1 MRLSFLL
8 IAASLHIFG
17 GLPSGEADAG
27 PLMPPRECSS
37 IVLKNHGSPVF
48 GTNLD
53 HVTVDEGLVFVNKR
67 WVEKTGLYPSADGE
81 HARWISR
88 YASITFNLVGFQFA
102 WAGMNEKGLTLSTM
116 SLNDTEVP
124 ALDER
129 PPLDSGEWM
138 QLVLDTCATVE
149 DLVATDARVSI
160 ITVDHYLI
168 ADSLG
173 NCAVVEFLNGEMV
186 VHTLQEMPASV
197 LTNSIYSEAVAT
209 WLQFRD
215 SGDYSG
221 LGSSL
226 ERFCL
231 AADRARIFSPGS
243 DEWATAYAFDTLEI
257 IRGEDFSI
265 HTSQW
270 SIVFDTL
277 NLRVYFRTAATPE
290 IRYVDLETFDLGCE
304 SPVQM
309 LDIQEPLTG
318 DVGDHFFDFSYD
330 INFEHIQGFMDNW
343 GIDISTYNLH
353 RILRHFETF
362 PCVARR
368 PRRPSGRSGYGP

>member
-1 MRLSFLL
+1 MT
-8 IAASLHIFG
+8 
-17 GLPSGEADAG
+17 
-27 PLMPPRECSS
+27 PRECSS
-37 IVLKNHGSPVF
+37 IVLNNHGRPVF
-48 GTNLD
+48 GTNFD
-53 HVTVDEGLVFVNKR
+53 HATVDEGLVFINKR
-67 WVEKTGLYPSADGE
+67 WVGKSGLHPSVDGE
-81 HARWISR
+81 YARWTSR
-88 YASITFNLVGFQFA
+88 YASVTFNLVGFQFA

-116 SLNDTEVP
+116 SLNDTEIP
-124 ALDER
+124 APDER

-138 QLVLDTCATVE
+138 QFVLDTCATVE

-160 ITVDHYLI
+160 FTVDHYLV

-186 VHTLQEMPASV
+186 VHTLQDMPVTV
-197 LTNSIYSEAVAT
+197 LTNSTYSESVAA
-209 WLQFRD
+209 WFQFRE

-221 LGSSL
+221 LGTSL

-231 AADRARIFSPGS
+231 AADRVQDYVPGA
-243 DEWATAYAFDTLEI
+243 DDWATAYAFDTLEI
-257 IRGEDFSI
+257 IRGENFSI
-265 HTSQW
+265 YTSQW

-277 NLRVYFRTAATPE
+277 NLRAYFRTDANPE

-318 DVGDHFFDFSYD
+318 DVGDNFFDFSYD
-330 INFEHIQGFMDNW
+330 INFEHTQGFMTNW
-343 GIDISTYNLH
+343 GIDISTETIH
-353 RILRHFETF
+353 RMLRHFETF

-368 PRRPSGRSGYGP
+368 PRRPAGRAGYRP